1 LADAGPRPFAR
12 GFGRD
17 RQDHRRGRVN
27 NRREVSMVGQAVPG
41 VLSLSQA
48 MTAEALGGSSLHLV
62 AYGGFVLLVVGM
74 LALDLGVFHR
84 RPHEIS
90 LREAAAWSAFW
101 IGCGLGFGG
110 FVYFAYAHHWLGLGV
125 NTPMYN
131 ASGEAGASPI
141 VVGTVGGAA
150 ALKQYLTAYVVE
162 KSLAMDNIFVIAM
175 IFAYFVVPRKYQH
188 RVLFWGILG
197 AIVMRGALIAVGAE
211 LVLRYTWILIGFGL
225 FLIFSAVK
233 MARAT
238 GEGDIGQNPVLK
250 LVGRF
255 YPVSPHYNQ
264 DRFFAVIDGVKHAT
278 PLFLALVLIEISDVI
293 FAVDSIP
300 AVFAITPDPF
310 IVFTSNIMAILG
322 LRSLFFCL
330 AAMIAKFR
338 YLKPALILILAY
350 VGVKLVLMAAPPY
363 VHVAAGWLGM
373 EMSPL
378 KSVKIEESIS
388 LFVVLGALCGGVLAS
403 VLLPGKPPH
412 EPGQPQEE
420 PPGGVNDADGDGH
433 GAGGA
438 S

>member
-1 LADAGPRPFAR
+1 VRRGVSTGLADAGPRPFAR

-322 LRSLFFCL
+322 LRSLFFFL
-330 AAMIAKFR
+330 VEMI
-338 YLKPALILILAY
+338 
-350 VGVKLVLMAAPPY
+350 VKL
-363 VHVAAGWLGM
+363 
-373 EMSPL
+373 
-378 KSVKIEESIS
+378 
-388 LFVVLGALCGGVLAS
+388 
-403 VLLPGKPPH
+403 
-412 EPGQPQEE
+412 
-420 PPGGVNDADGDGH
+420 
-433 GAGGA
+433 
-438 S
+438 